1 MNNTGDAWSRN
12 TLFSLQNQ
20 SYKQLEKKKKP
31 QLFGATILT

>member
-20 SYKQLEKKKKP
+20 SYKQLEKKRNHNSLVP
-31 QLFGATILT
+31 LF